1 MDLPNDGTR
10 SAKLDELTALAHNNF
25 QEAELI
31 YGLDEETGNRF
42 LVFGGETLKAIAEG
56 KDDSREC
63 SVMVVR
69 ILQRTSELEAL
80 LAAVEVARSYYDY
93 ADETHSIAD
102 NLERRHKDFNRLVQG
117 EPND

>member
-10 SAKLDELTALAHNNF
+10 AAKLAELTTLAHNSF
-25 QEAELI
+25 QDAELI
-31 YGLDEETGNRF
+31 YGIDEETGNRF
-42 LVFGGETLKAIAEG
+42 LVFGSEMLKEIAE
-56 KDDSREC
+56 DNSREC
-63 SVMVVR
+63 SAMEIP

-93 ADETHSIAD
+93 ADEAHSIAD
-102 NLERRHKDFNRLVQG
+102 NLERRRKDFNWLVQG